1 MGIHTGRYSA
11 FVDEEV
17 VLLRIGMRLNRP
29 WKVHRWW
36 PVFRA
41 MRRMVTE
48 LETRPESGFLHAEP
62 WASGLTLALD
72 QWWASY
78 EHLDA
83 FARAPGGP
91 HVPAWRAFNR
101 AVRDSGD
108 VGIFHEAY
116 RVRPGD
122 VEAVYGNMPV
132 TGLAAAT
139 RHVPVGRVAQSGR
152 TRMDPSRPDEPLV
165 TPY

>member
-1 MGIHTGRYSA
+1 MAIHTGRHSA
-11 FVDEEV
+11 AVDDEV

-29 WKVHRWW
+29 WKVHKWW
-36 PVFRA
+36 PVASA
-41 MRRMVTE
+41 MRRMLEE
-48 LETRPESGFLHAEP
+48 LEARPELGLLHAEQSM
-62 WASGLTLALD
+62 SGLTLALD
-72 QWWASY
+72 QWWVSY

-83 FARAPGGP
+83 FARAAGGR
-91 HVPAWRAFNR
+91 HVPAWRDFNR

-122 VEAVYGNMPV
+122 VEAVYVNMPEV
-132 TGLAAAT
+132 GLAAAT

-152 TRMDPSRPDEPLV
+152 ARIDPSRPDEPLV